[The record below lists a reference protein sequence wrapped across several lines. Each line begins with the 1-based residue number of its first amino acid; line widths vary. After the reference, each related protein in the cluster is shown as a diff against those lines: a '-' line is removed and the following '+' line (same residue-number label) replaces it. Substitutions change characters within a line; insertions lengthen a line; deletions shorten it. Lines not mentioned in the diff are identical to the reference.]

1 MGGTTGSAFCS
12 QFLNL
17 SQYKFHATAVTT
29 NSITIPGDDITQFR
43 PILANLQHDDSGD
56 AVPKSRGDLQEGQQQ
71 SSVGESPGSDL
82 DERSEPPSKHA
93 KHYIVGSASQTVFA
107 CKNTGLV
114 PMQAVSSNLA
124 GLTDITWDWTGFV
137 PLVKIKVK
145 AKFKQATLLDAAD
158 FTSIGSNW
166 IRIMLGTN
174 SDNYWYSGFQNT
186 SYQARTHQM
195 LLSEPCHSLR
205 LMELSH
211 LAGLISHR

>member
-1 MGGTTGSAFCS
+1 MTTVVMQCP
-12 QFLNL
+12 NL
-17 SQYKFHATAVTT
+17 EKIYRKASS
-29 NSITIPGDDITQFR
+29 NPLWG
-43 PILANLQHDDSGD
+43 NLQEVIWMNVASPHPST
-56 AVPKSRGDLQEGQQQ
+56 PSTI
-71 SSVGESPGSDL
+71 SS
-82 DERSEPPSKHA
+82 
-93 KHYIVGSASQTVFA
+93 GSASQTVSA

-137 PLVKIKVK
+137 PLVKNKVK
-145 AKFKQATLLDAAD
+145 AKSKLATLLDAAD
-158 FTSIGSNW
+158 FTSIGSYW

-211 LAGLISHR
+211 WLV